1 VGTFDQW
8 SRGGQ
13 DRRRGDLSQRCRD
26 APLVPL
32 SMRDD
37 EVEQKVQ
44 AAVRTLKAVLPSRVG
59 PKAAADVLRSMARMK
74 ELGTP
79 PLTMLQALS
88 TTIDTFAV
96 RPAIAAPWSSAMC
109 RAMLTVAPKKLSSF
123 SLFAPSRGLPDV
135 VVAGCAQHASA
146 LLPAFGDLDFALGV
160 AWQNLLTFH
169 AALVVGA
176 CFDRNSTSPIE
187 QLYDACVDAHLADD
201 DVPMAVI
208 PRRGVLVARGH
219 VPPRDDVAWTPREVQ
234 VHLWGKGRQ
243 TVGIAGDGSFLGVRG
258 LIAELGVPLDVPH
271 LPALLA
277 LATLPCDP
285 RTAII
290 DVDGQMSALAKVEA
304 ELEPG
309 VNAAAARLGIASSTT
324 IAVPSPLR
332 FRVGTTSIALHDS
345 RGICVAE
352 ID

>member
-1 VGTFDQW
+1 MHT
-8 SRGGQ
+8 
-13 DRRRGDLSQRCRD
+13 
-26 APLVPL
+26 
-32 SMRDD
+32 
-37 EVEQKVQ
+37 
-44 AAVRTLKAVLPSRVG
+44 AVRELRAVLPSRVG
-59 PKAAADVLRSMARMK
+59 PKAAAEVLRNMARLR

-88 TTIDTFAV
+88 TTMDAFAA

-123 SLFAPSRGLPDV
+123 SCFSSSRQLPAAV
-135 VVAGCAQHASA
+135 VSGCAQHASA

-187 QLYDACVDAHLADD
+187 QLHRACVDAQLADD

-208 PRRGVLVARGH
+208 PGRGVLIARGH
-219 VPPRDDVAWTPREVQ
+219 TPPREDEPWMPREVQ
-234 VHLWGKGRQ
+234 VQLWGRGRQ
-243 TVGIAGDGSFLGVRG
+243 TVSVVADGSFAGVRA
-258 LIAELGVPLDVPH
+258 LIAALRLPLDVGH

-277 LATLPCDP
+277 LVALPCDP
-285 RTAII
+285 RAAIV
-290 DVDGQMSALAKVEA
+290 DVDGQLSTLTRGEA
-304 ELEPG
+304 ELEAG
-309 VNAAAARLGIASSTT
+309 RDTEAARRLGVSPTT
-324 IAVPSPLR
+324 IAVSSPLR
-332 FRVGTTSIALHDS
+332 LRVGDVLIALHDND
-345 RGICVAE
+345 GLCVVD